1 MPSSYPSPR
10 LPLAGLIAGLAALAV
25 GCAHQAVDLP
35 DNANVCADPRPRMCT
50 MEYRPVI
57 GYDRA
62 GDKLGKF
69 GNACHACGQDG
80 VHYTLPER
88 EEPR

>member
-1 MPSSYPSPR
+1 MPR
-10 LPLAGLIAGLAALAV
+10 LLPLLLLTLAT
-25 GCAHQAVDLP
+25 GCAHQTAKLP
-35 DNANVCADPRPRMCT
+35 DNARLCPESRPQMCT

-62 GDKLGKF
+62 GEKVGKF

-80 VHYTLPER
+80 VHYTLPEGKETR
-88 EEPR
+88 